1 LSVGLIIEG
10 ELKKKL
16 ETVKLFRGDGD
27 KVYEELKEI
36 VQRKIEEMYKGA
48 IEAATASEKQ

>member
-1 LSVGLIIEG
+1 LIIEG

-36 VQRKIEEMYKGA
+36 VQRKIEEMYKEA